1 MLTAVTKSN
10 RKDKKYLAE
19 FLDGTRIHFGGAGYG
34 DYTSFPPEL
43 RDEKRRL
50 YRLRHAHDKLN
61 SPRSAGALSWYI
73 LWGESPD
80 IHENIRAF
88 QKRFRV

>member
-10 RKDKKYLAE
+10 RKDKKYMAE
-19 FLDGTRIHFGGAGYG
+19 FLDGTRVHFGGAGYD
-34 DYTSFPPEL
+34 DYTTFPAGV

-50 YRLRHAHDKLN
+50 YRLRHAGDKLN
-61 SPRSAGALSWYI
+61 SPRSAGALSWYL

-80 IHENIRAF
+80 LSENIRAF
-88 QKRFRV
+88 KKLFKV